1 MKILPIEIQNEIWKL
16 YYMNIYQNNIFELNN
31 IFCQIINFDKNIENI
46 KKNLRIIRFSNNEN
60 QIKITKEY
68 LKKNLKIYN
77 QIIYKIIKN
86 KPDNIIIQNNDIFL
100 HIKQLVK
107 LENYYIDI
115 PLEYRLVSAYF
126 NKYNNFQENIMK
138 RLKKTIQLI

>member
-1 MKILPIEIQNEIWKL
+1 MKILPIEIQNKIWKL

-60 QIKITKEY
+60 QIKITTEY

-100 HIKQLVK
+100 YIKQLVK

-115 PLEYRLVSAYF
+115 PLEYRLISAYF

-138 RLKKTIQLI
+138 RLKNTIQ

>member
-115 PLEYRLVSAYF
+115 PLKYRLVSAYF

-138 RLKKTIQLI
+138 RLKKTIQ

>member
-1 MKILPIEIQNEIWKL
+1 MKILPIEIQNKIWKL

-60 QIKITKEY
+60 QIKITTEY

-100 HIKQLVK
+100 YIKQLVK

-115 PLEYRLVSAYF
+115 PLEYRLISAYF

-138 RLKKTIQLI
+138 RLKKTIQ

>member
-100 HIKQLVK
+100 YIKQLVK

-115 PLEYRLVSAYF
+115 PLEYRLISAYF

-138 RLKKTIQLI
+138 RLKKTIQ

>member
-68 LKKNLKIYN
+68 LKKNL
-77 QIIYKIIKN
+77 IK
-86 KPDNIIIQNNDIFL
+86 
-100 HIKQLVK
+100 
-107 LENYYIDI
+107 
-115 PLEYRLVSAYF
+115 
-126 NKYNNFQENIMK
+126 
-138 RLKKTIQLI
+138 

>member
-1 MKILPIEIQNEIWKL
+1 MKILPVEIQNKIWKL

-31 IFCQIINFDKNIENI
+31 IFCQITNFDKNIENI

-60 QIKITKEY
+60 QIKTTQKY

-100 HIKQLVK
+100 YIKQLVK

>member
-1 MKILPIEIQNEIWKL
+1 MKILPVEIQNKIWKL

-31 IFCQIINFDKNIENI
+31 IFCQITNFDKNIENI

-60 QIKITKEY
+60 QIKTTQKY

-100 HIKQLVK
+100 YIKQLVK

-115 PLEYRLVSAYF
+115 PLEYRLISAYF

-138 RLKKTIQLI
+138 RLKKTIQ

>member
-100 HIKQLVK
+100 YIKQLVK
-107 LENYYIDI
+107 LENYYIDF
-115 PLEYRLVSAYF
+115 EMMKYRPKS
-126 NKYNNFQENIMK
+126 KKERK
-138 RLKKTIQLI
+138 KLK

>member
-100 HIKQLVK
+100 YIKQLVK

-115 PLEYRLVSAYF
+115 PLKYRLVSAYF

>member
-16 YYMNIYQNNIFELNN
+16 YYMNIYQKNIFEVNN